1 MNHVTDE
8 MPGRVVGPPPGTPY
22 HRLAL
27 TALHRWWRPPLG
39 TAVVV
44 VGYILVGSV
53 LTQAARSDFGDVL
66 WFREPL
72 VDLALQLLALAALIP
87 LVFFAARVVQ
97 RRPIGTLSSVLGR
110 LRWRWLL
117 ACLGVA
123 IVVPTVLGGVLWL
136 LPEGRAS
143 ELLGHEFAGWHRLLL
158 ASVVLLL
165 IVPIQAAAEEFAF
178 RGWFVQSFG
187 AYLRSPWPGIAAA
200 SVIFAIAHGF
210 GTGWGFVN
218 LLLWG
223 VVLGWL
229 TIRTGGLEAAIV
241 FHVAT
246 NTPFFLARAAT
257 GLADT
262 QSVTDVATISA
273 AYSDWQI
280 LVAQQLSLALYAIGV
295 VLVSRR
301 MKPAR
306 VSGSHGEDKVHDRT

>member
-1 MNHVTDE
+1 MNRVTDE
-8 MPGRVVGPPPGTPY
+8 MRERVVGPPPGTPY
-22 HRLAL
+22 HRMAR
-27 TALHRWWRPPLG
+27 TPLHRWWRPPVG
-39 TAVVV
+39 TLVVV
-44 VGYILVGSV
+44 VGYLVVGTL
-53 LTQAARSDFGDVL
+53 LTLVAHADLGDLL

-72 VDLALQLLALAALIP
+72 VDLGLQLLALVTFIP
-87 LVFFAARVVQ
+87 LVFLAARVVQ
-97 RRPIGTLSSVLGR
+97 RRPIGTVSSVVGK

-117 ACLGVA
+117 ACLGVS
-123 IVVPTVLGGVLWL
+123 IVVPVILGVVVWL

-143 ELLGHEFAGWHRLLL
+143 ELLGSTFAGWHRLLL

-165 IVPIQAAAEEFAF
+165 IVPLQAAAEEYAF

-200 SVIFAIAHGF
+200 SVVFAFAHGL

-223 VVLGWL
+223 AVLGWL
-229 TIRTGGLEAAIV
+229 TIRTGGLEAAIA

-262 QSVTDVATISA
+262 QSLTDVATISA

-280 LVAQQLSLALYAIGV
+280 LVAQQLSLASYAFGV
-295 VLVSRR
+295 LLIARR

-306 VSGSHGEDKVHDRT
+306 VSE